1 MRTQKNS
8 FTHFLIL
15 GTMVDDNFRHFNIHH
30 FEMTCWGSVHVIDA
44 VTLALAGHSLWG
56 GGRAVL
62 SWSGLG
68 EMACVGP
75 FAKALEMT
83 HWCISIQKSM
93 PFRKQ

>member
-1 MRTQKNS
+1 M
-8 FTHFLIL
+8 
-15 GTMVDDNFRHFNIHH
+15 
-30 FEMTCWGSVHVIDA
+30 HVIDA

-83 HWCISIQKSM
+83 H
-93 PFRKQ
+93 